1 MNADMSMGLRGRRTY
16 VRVDGVVDAMA
27 GKVIGFT
34 TVSLVSLGLACVK
47 AGREPAAEFGVVSGS
62 VVSVA
67 VVSSQTDA
75 GVLV

>member
-1 MNADMSMGLRGRRTY
+1 VNRSMGLRGRRTY

-47 AGREPAAEFGVVSGS
+47 A
-62 VVSVA
+62 
-67 VVSSQTDA
+67 
-75 GVLV
+75 